1 MLEDLIRLLTF
12 LTVVL
17 RTHGGPHGAEPNERH
32 GRRAPG
38 RRSEQLC
45 SHPRLCAAL
54 PGEGGLH
61 RQQHAPGGARH
72 ANRRAGPTSCGG
84 GPHVLPQHC
93 HIGLRGW
100 VEKVAGVYWHFFIDC
115 RGGDQVYRN
124 IGWWSCHFSS
134 SRFTARW
141 GFLCKHMHFSAF
153 FPLNCN
159 M

>member
-115 RGGDQVYRN
+115 RGGTKCTEISVGGAATFLQVVLQQGGGFCAN
-124 IGWWSCHFSS
+124 TCIFQLFS
-134 SRFTARW
+134 
-141 GFLCKHMHFSAF
+141 L
-153 FPLNCN
+153 
-159 M
+159 